1 MLLEPNTD
9 LSPIHWHLMETKIIK
24 CFILTWLSRQGVVT
38 KANVQRFSS
47 GLSFKS
53 CITWERFPK
62 RSEKWKCCLIFNTIT
77 IFPWIH
83 RNIIMMVIGLAL
95 QRSVLV
101 QLDVSYT
108 YSSVLRGAQHMV
120 DKFNNDKMN
129 SVWINRCWGS
139 SLGLTG
145 ERRYGGFEGG
155 ARGTEMRAIIVGWQ
169 RVDRQRQ
176 SPVTT
181 AETVLTGWQSTACY
195 KHIQAHKALLYIHK
209 QMSPCLR
216 TK

>member
-1 MLLEPNTD
+1 MHHNLPIANPTSKRQIYQSQQHMLLEPNTD

-24 CFILTWLSRQGVVT
+24 CFILSWLSRQGVVT

-108 YSSVLRGAQHMV
+108 YSVFFVVHNIWWISSIMTKWTVCELTGAEVHHWVWLVRDVMVGLRG
-120 DKFNNDKMN
+120 
-129 SVWINRCWGS
+129 
-139 SLGLTG
+139 
-145 ERRYGGFEGG
+145 ERGGQKWE
-155 ARGTEMRAIIVGWQ
+155 
-169 RVDRQRQ
+169 
-176 SPVTT
+176 P
-181 AETVLTGWQSTACY
+181 
-195 KHIQAHKALLYIHK
+195 
-209 QMSPCLR
+209 
-216 TK
+216 